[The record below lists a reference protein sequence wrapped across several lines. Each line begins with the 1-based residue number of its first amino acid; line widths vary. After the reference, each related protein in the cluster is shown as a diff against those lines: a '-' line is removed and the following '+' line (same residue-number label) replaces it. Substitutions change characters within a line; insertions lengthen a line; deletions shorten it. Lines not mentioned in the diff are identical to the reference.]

1 MLPVEVRTVLSANA
15 KWPVLTGK
23 HHITT
28 FPQAP
33 EKFTH
38 RIMSIVSVC
47 GTQSHLILPSV
58 VRSTSRWMQQH
69 HLVPLVLD
77 KEVSTVVCAC
87 AYWVRTATGQA
98 LGSNFVKLTAL
109 GPVFGWPVQSIYDNV
124 ATAQLQTNQRPHA
137 DQLAPTA
144 DLEPKLFCKQ
154 IQDRCL
160 QNILGACL
168 YWNGNWNPVQPS
180 AKYVPSHP
188 VILPKRKSI
197 FTEPKW
203 RLIVQSHRAANRT
216 CIRRAAKACSF
227 CITSFLQFIGNLPV
241 KSKGKKV
248 PKAVAD
254 TLSLGER
261 WSGTQNVHRVDGLS
275 GSPPRSIWQM
285 GQCCDLISRVHS
297 CVPPL
302 PSAYQTL
309 LEFDVSN
316 MFWNIQR
323 RQAAF
328 AVVWFFEN
336 VGKCQR
342 NRGFS
347 ASNLWCALGKIQ
359 VKSVTFF
366 PLHCLCAIL
375 LWAIFHPPVVLFDGD
390 VWIQT
395 EGICIG
401 GILSSH
407 ICEIALL
414 CRECWHCIPSS
425 NNTTFRDAVFGVCS
439 IPEVQGVLQEYHC
452 DLIPPTLPNELVV
465 PDFKLRYRDNVFV
478 LLSQPSDSL
487 NADTLSKFYGCP
499 FVFEGECKKTAWCT
513 AFTFCLGPLPD
524 TVKKEP
530 TTFSPMCEHF
540 SCKGD
545 TCGTYG

>member
-1 MLPVEVRTVLSANA
+1 
-15 KWPVLTGK
+15 
-23 HHITT
+23 
-28 FPQAP
+28 
-33 EKFTH
+33 
-38 RIMSIVSVC
+38 
-47 GTQSHLILPSV
+47 
-58 VRSTSRWMQQH
+58 
-69 HLVPLVLD
+69 
-77 KEVSTVVCAC
+77 
-87 AYWVRTATGQA
+87 
-98 LGSNFVKLTAL
+98 
-109 GPVFGWPVQSIYDNV
+109 
-124 ATAQLQTNQRPHA
+124 
-137 DQLAPTA
+137 
-144 DLEPKLFCKQ
+144 
-154 IQDRCL
+154 
-160 QNILGACL
+160 
-168 YWNGNWNPVQPS
+168 
-180 AKYVPSHP
+180 
-188 VILPKRKSI
+188 
-197 FTEPKW
+197 
-203 RLIVQSHRAANRT
+203 
-216 CIRRAAKACSF
+216 
-227 CITSFLQFIGNLPV
+227 
-241 KSKGKKV
+241 
-248 PKAVAD
+248 
-254 TLSLGER
+254 
-261 WSGTQNVHRVDGLS
+261 
-275 GSPPRSIWQM
+275 M

-499 FVFEGECKKTAWCT
+499 FVFEGECKKLLGVQLSPSAWGLCPT
-513 AFTFCLGPLPD
+513 LSKKSQQRFRPCVSTFHARVTLAGLMGECHRLFTYLCAHTWEKAVLQCLAEGQALGVPALWLARLGRWALHTGHQKFGVWSK
-524 TVKKEP
+524 TVSMAIQ
-530 TTFSPMCEHF
+530 TVS
-540 SCKGD
+540 D
-545 TCGTYG
+545 